1 MGVFLYFRLFLTT
14 INYQTIISSFIRFIV
29 SSFIMTKKDYII
41 KMLDALTSIN
51 PIAKDMK
58 TIVEANA
65 ASDEMIATLV
75 TMLQAIRK
83 TITDEMSQQKIDQ
96 GITVLEKIKKI
107 EESAHTKDIADIS
120 ALDQMISEL

>member
-1 MGVFLYFRLFLTT
+1 MGVFLYFRLFL
-14 INYQTIISSFIRFIV
+14 IILISTSFHRLSV
-29 SSFIMTKKDYII
+29 LSFHRLVMTKKDYIL

-75 TMLQAIRK
+75 TMLQDIRK
-83 TITDEMSQQKIDQ
+83 TITDEIHQQKIDQ